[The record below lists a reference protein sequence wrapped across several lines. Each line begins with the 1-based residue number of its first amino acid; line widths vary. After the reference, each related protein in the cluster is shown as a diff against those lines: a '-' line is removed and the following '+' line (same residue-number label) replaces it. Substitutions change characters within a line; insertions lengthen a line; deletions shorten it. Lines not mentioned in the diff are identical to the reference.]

1 MLSRN
6 TTLVDWHANLERVL
20 LLGYPS
26 ESRRGLTLSAS
37 LGPLEG
43 IRVVELASIGPGP
56 HAGMMLGD
64 LGADV
69 VRVQRRGDRSGL
81 GPMRAQLRGRTLV
94 EADFK
99 DPADV
104 AAVLDLIDKADVL
117 IEGFR
122 PGVAERLGLGP
133 EVVTE
138 RNPRLVY
145 GRMTGWGQDGP
156 RAQQAGHD
164 INYIGLTGA
173 LNGIGRKGE
182 RPVPPINLL
191 GDYGGGSVFL
201 VIGIQ
206 AALLERQRSGRG
218 QVVDAAMVDGVLTLA
233 HSIWSL
239 HQGGYWSDERGTN
252 LLDTGMAW
260 YDTYQTADG
269 KYLAVGA
276 FEPQFYAELIRVL
289 ELESESLP
297 QQMDPNGQDLLR
309 KTFSDTFATKTQ
321 AQWCELF
328 DGVDACVTPVL
339 TFTEA
344 AADQHLNARDSLVD
358 LDGMRQP
365 APAPRFSRTPSPV
378 PAPAPTEMTPI
389 NQVWQ

>member
-1 MLSRN
+1 M
-6 TTLVDWHANLERVL
+6 
-20 LLGYPS
+20 
-26 ESRRGLTLSAS
+26 TLSAVQ
-37 LGPLEG
+37 GPLAG
-43 IRVVELASIGPGP
+43 IRVVEIASIGPGP
-56 HAGMMLGD
+56 HAGMLLAD

-99 DPADV
+99 NPQDV
-104 AAVLDLIDKADVL
+104 ADVLDLLDRADVL

-133 EVVTE
+133 DVVTD

-145 GRMTGWGQDGP
+145 GRMTGWGQQGP

-164 INYIGLTGA
+164 INYIGLTGV

-201 VIGIQ
+201 VVGILS
-206 AALLERQRSGRG
+206 ALLERQRSGRG
-218 QVVDAAMVDGVLTLA
+218 QVVDAAMVDGVLALA

-239 HQGGYWSDERGTN
+239 HQGGHWSQERGTN

-260 YDTYQTADG
+260 YDTYRTADDRH
-269 KYLAVGA
+269 LAVGA
-276 FEPQFYAELIRVL
+276 FEPQFYAELLRVL
-289 ELESESLP
+289 ELDPESLP
-297 QQMDPNGQDLLR
+297 PQMDPDGQEELR
-309 KTFSDTFATKTQ
+309 KVFTEKFASRTQ

-328 DGVDACVTPVL
+328 DGVDACVTPVR

-344 AADQHLNARDSLVD
+344 AADPHLAARGTLLD
-358 LDGMRQP
+358 LDGMTQP
-365 APAPRFSRTPSPV
+365 APAPRFSRTPPPV
-378 PAPAPTEMTPI
+378 PAPAPTAMTALGE
-389 NQVWQ
+389 VWR

>member
-1 MLSRN
+1 M
-6 TTLVDWHANLERVL
+6 
-20 LLGYPS
+20 
-26 ESRRGLTLSAS
+26 SATK
-37 LGPLEG
+37 GPLDG
-43 IRVVELASIGPGP
+43 VRVIELASIGPGP

-69 VRVQRRGDRSGL
+69 VRVQRPGDRSGH
-81 GPMRAQLRGRTLV
+81 GPMRAQMRGRRVV

-99 DPADV
+99 NPADIET
-104 AAVLDLIDKADVL
+104 VLTLIEKADVL

-133 EVVTE
+133 EVAQA

-173 LNGIGRKGE
+173 LHGIGRKGE

-201 VIGIQ
+201 VLGIVT
-206 AALLERQRSGRG
+206 ALYERERSGQG
-218 QVVDAAMVDGVLTLA
+218 QVVDAAMVDGVLTIA

-239 HQGGYWSDERGTN
+239 NQGGYWSDDRGTN

-260 YDTYQTADG
+260 YDTYQTSDG

-276 FEPQFYAELIRVL
+276 FEPQFYAELLRL
-289 ELESESLP
+289 LDLDPESLP
-297 QQMDPNGQDLLR
+297 HQMDPAGQEVLR
-309 KTFSDTFATKTQ
+309 KTFTEKFRSRTQ
-321 AQWCELF
+321 AEWAEIF
-328 DGVDACVTPVL
+328 DGQDACVTPIRS
-339 TFTEA
+339 F
-344 AADQHLNARDSLVD
+344 ADATQDDHLLARGSLIE
-358 LDGMRQP
+358 LDGIRQP
-365 APAPRFSRTPSPV
+365 APAPRFSRTVPPL
-378 PAPAPTEMTPI
+378 PAPAPTEITPI
-389 NQVWQ
+389 GEVWT